1 MVGTGDA
8 GYRTTPNNCRR
19 YPMKALV
26 MKKLIAILILG
37 LFSSLALAQSDMGK
51 QATPVQTVAKILF
64 NLNHYPSDKEKEKLR
79 AIADNRENSKAI
91 QTIAMAIHNMQHSVS
106 ASDKGKLQAIIDS
119 ADASKSE
126 KTLAEI
132 LIGITHMPGNE
143 AKDKLSE
150 LKK

>member
-1 MVGTGDA
+1 MAGTVLV
-8 GYRTTPNNCRR
+8 TPATGFNCRG

-26 MKKLIAILILG
+26 MKKFIAILILG

-51 QATPVQTVAKILF
+51 QATPVQTVAKILL
-64 NLNHYPSDKEKEKLR
+64 NLNHYPSAEEKEKLQ
-79 AIADNRENSKAI
+79 AIADNSANSKAI

-106 ASDKGKLQAIIDS
+106 ANDKVKLQAIIDS
-119 ADASKSE
+119 ADASNNE
-126 KTLAEI
+126 KLLAEI